1 MAIHFNFKTICSISE
16 RMNGCK
22 FAIESTS
29 ERTYDENFFGNKDTT
44 TEKITVAMMTA
55 KSPVK

>member
-1 MAIHFNFKTICSISE
+1 
-16 RMNGCK
+16 MNGCK